1 MADFGNLTRNQI
13 KAIGALLSTQTIAE
27 AANLTRVG
35 ERTLHR
41 WLTQDEFRAA
51 LFAAAGESISG
62 AVRRLVAGRDDALN
76 TLHALMLGA
85 ESENV
90 RRLAARDWLDTMHQ
104 SYDLAIFEERIG
116 ALERAVYH
124 GKKR

>member
-1 MADFGNLTRNQI
+1 MADFVNLTRNQI
-13 KAIGALLSTQTIAE
+13 KAISALLSTQTIAE
-27 AANLTRVG
+27 AAKLTRVG

-41 WLTQDEFRAA
+41 WLTQEDFRAA

-62 AVRRLVAGRDDALN
+62 AVRRLVAGRDAALD
-76 TLHALMLGA
+76 TIYDLMQNA

-90 RRLAARDWLDTMHQ
+90 RRLAARDWLDTLQQ
-104 SYDLAIFEERIG
+104 SYDLEIFEERIS
-116 ALERAVYH
+116 ALERASQH